1 MANIFSSRSR
11 GCATAILL
19 AAASLAAA
27 PAFAKTL
34 AKVDGLEITDDD
46 VKIALEDIGPTLP
59 QQLEGAQRDTYLLD
73 YLIDMKLAAKKF
85 TTDKM
90 AAGPDIVRKTEYYKD
105 KVLMETVL
113 GGVAKNAATDAEM
126 KKVYDEAAKA
136 QKPEEEVH
144 ARHILVPTEDEA
156 KAVLKRLKA
165 GEDFAK
171 VAGEVSKDPG
181 SQGGDLGWFTRDRMV
196 PEFADAAFKLEK
208 GKLSE
213 PVKSQFGWHVILVED
228 KRMKEFPPFEAVK
241 DQIATYVAQKA
252 QSEMVLGL
260 RKGAKIERM
269 DQPADA
275 PAPLAPGK

>member
-90 AAGPDIVRKTEYYKD
+90 AAGPDIVRKTE
-105 KVLMETVL
+105 
-113 GGVAKNAATDAEM
+113 
-126 KKVYDEAAKA
+126 
-136 QKPEEEVH
+136 
-144 ARHILVPTEDEA
+144 
-156 KAVLKRLKA
+156 
-165 GEDFAK
+165 
-171 VAGEVSKDPG
+171 
-181 SQGGDLGWFTRDRMV
+181 
-196 PEFADAAFKLEK
+196 
-208 GKLSE
+208 
-213 PVKSQFGWHVILVED
+213 
-228 KRMKEFPPFEAVK
+228 
-241 DQIATYVAQKA
+241 
-252 QSEMVLGL
+252 
-260 RKGAKIERM
+260 
-269 DQPADA
+269 
-275 PAPLAPGK
+275 